1 MTEKQITAIALALNI
16 VIVIL
21 EIIGFALAVPSL
33 KLNTLIFYTEDSNFL
48 ALISSVLFSYYII
61 SGKDMPDWL
70 SILKYISTLSVTV
83 TFFVVVF
90 VLSWMTPDGLVNL
103 LISESMLYHH
113 TLCPILAII
122 TFVFFEKYWFGKKDI
137 IKALYF
143 TFIYAVIMIGLNI
156 LKIVDG
162 PYPFLRVSFQPVW
175 SSVMWIIIIIGFAYV
190 LAAILKG
197 LNEKF
202 SLKKE
207 N

>member
-122 TFVFFEKYWFGKKDI
+122 TFVFFEKYRFGKKDI
-137 IKALYF
+137 IKAL
-143 TFIYAVIMIGLNI
+143 
-156 LKIVDG
+156 
-162 PYPFLRVSFQPVW
+162 
-175 SSVMWIIIIIGFAYV
+175 
-190 LAAILKG
+190 
-197 LNEKF
+197 
-202 SLKKE
+202 
-207 N
+207 